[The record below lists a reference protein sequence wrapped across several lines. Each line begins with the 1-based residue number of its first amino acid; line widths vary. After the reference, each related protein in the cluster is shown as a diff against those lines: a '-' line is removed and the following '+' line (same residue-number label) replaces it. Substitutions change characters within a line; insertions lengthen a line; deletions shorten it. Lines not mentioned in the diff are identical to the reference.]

1 MRIRSIIA
9 RRRKAL
15 QTSNPKQR
23 DKLRHDLKIALVA
36 AQLKRE
42 AKNEAT

>member
-1 MRIRSIIA
+1 MRIRTLIK

-15 QTSNPKQR
+15 QASTPKQR
-23 DKLRHDLKIALVA
+23 DRARHSLKVALVA

-42 AKNEAT
+42 GNA